1 MHNRYNYTYCY
12 ISPRHFWKKD
22 FDWKNESFN
31 EFSKKIN
38 WSKDLLSKVFKS
50 KEQMLEL
57 ESKISLNY
65 DIIE

>member
-1 MHNRYNYTYCY
+1 MKTFEDIQNIIT
-12 ISPRHFWKKD
+12 S
-22 FDWKNESFN
+22 EL
-31 EFSKKIN
+31 EKIN